1 MLFVGIAILIVICI
15 SSSTIEKRLKNI
27 EQQNNTIIELLKE
40 QLNNKK

>member
-1 MLFVGIAILIVICI
+1 MFFVGIAIFIVIFI
-15 SSSTIEKRLKNI
+15 STFTIEKILKNI